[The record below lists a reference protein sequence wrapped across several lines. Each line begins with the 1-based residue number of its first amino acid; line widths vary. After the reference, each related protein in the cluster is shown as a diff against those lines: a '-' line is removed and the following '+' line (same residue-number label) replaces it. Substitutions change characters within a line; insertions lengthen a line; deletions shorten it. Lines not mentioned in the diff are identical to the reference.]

1 MKTEKGSVV
10 CSDSGVRSAVKISHN
25 KHGLCHFRVPTGG
38 ANATRKMAH
47 GDHLVLREPPWWLVP
62 KTKFL
67 EQLMSPSGSTAF
79 LV

>member
-38 ANATRKMAH
+38 ANATRKRPM
-47 GDHLVLREPPWWLVP
+47 GII
-62 KTKFL
+62 
-67 EQLMSPSGSTAF
+67 
-79 LV
+79 